1 MSLFAASDGSLA
13 ANGLGAETK
22 APSAKKLAN
31 PTNTI
36 FILDA
41 SGSMWGQIKGTP
53 KISIAKE
60 VMAKLVP
67 ELPQNSRVGLI
78 AYGHRRKGDC
88 GDVETLVALGPDN
101 QQAVLDAVKGL
112 NAKGKTPLTSSVEQA
127 FRMLQQEPDSA
138 TVILV
143 SDGIESCNA
152 NPCKAVAA
160 AKEAGIKFIL
170 HTVGFG
176 LSQGESAQLQ
186 CMADAGG
193 GQYFAANDAD
203 QLLKSARKAVQPA
216 GGLKVSATLN
226 GTPGD
231 ILLRVVDAATGKV
244 VHENI
249 LPQPSGLNMS
259 LAEGVYDIY
268 VRPGGVSGAA
278 ERKLAGIQIKTGET
292 VEKSLS
298 FDKGR
303 LKLSVTIDGVAVHAL
318 VHVEDPAT
326 HAWIYQS
333 STFGTDTPVTL
344 DIAAGPIDIEV
355 QAGADG
361 QLPQRV
367 EGVEILAGQTIEKTI
382 PILAPSLA
390 PSLAADANGMEQ
402 NVDRPG
408 GGFLRQFNP
417 ATDDPTL
424 CQQACLDDEDCHAW
438 TYVKPNTIQGPSPNC
453 WLKPEISP
461 PVPNNCCISGTK

>member
-1 MSLFAASDGSLA
+1 MPFTGLKKFGLLLFLVLLLTPLPSFAAS
-13 ANGLGAETK
+13 
-22 APSAKKLAN
+22 
-31 PTNTI
+31 TNTL

-193 GQYFAANDAD
+193 GQYFTANDAD

-278 ERKLAGIQIKTGET
+278 ERKLADIQIKTGET

-408 GGFLRQFNP
+408 GGVLRQFNP

>member
-1 MSLFAASDGSLA
+1 MKGKDMPFAGLKKFGLLLFLVLLLTPLPSFAAS
-13 ANGLGAETK
+13 
-22 APSAKKLAN
+22 
-31 PTNTI
+31 TNTL

-231 ILLRVVDAATGKV
+231 LLLRVVDAATGKV
-244 VHENI
+244 VHENT

-344 DIAAGPIDIEV
+344 DLAAGPVDIEV
-355 QAGADG
+355 QAGANG

-367 EGVEILAGQTIEKTI
+367 EGVEILAGQTIEKII
-382 PILAPSLA
+382 PILA

-408 GGFLRQFNP
+408 GGVLRQFNP